1 MDHILFPVFNYFVGI
16 SDISSQT
23 SQHTMVTQNI
33 KDGILTVAKQT
44 SDLKVDLRNL
54 RRIQQLN
61 NESMT
66 DSIQE
71 TIKKITVSQYCIYF
85 TVLETSAPWEIF
97 TPRSKILV
105 ILFILF
111 WYVKVTR
118 QFGYL
123 TKNLQKRDTT
133 LCTT

>member
-1 MDHILFPVFNYFVGI
+1 
-16 SDISSQT
+16 
-23 SQHTMVTQNI
+23 MVTQNI

-97 TPRSKILV
+97 TPVCLATVNMPSLM
-105 ILFILF
+105 FC
-111 WYVKVTR
+111 VTMVCCDVCDDISDIP
-118 QFGYL
+118 
-123 TKNLQKRDTT
+123 TK
-133 LCTT
+133 

>member
-1 MDHILFPVFNYFVGI
+1 MDHRLFTVYNYFVGI

-71 TIKKITVSQYCIYF
+71 TIKKITVSQFCIYF
-85 TVLETSAPWEIF
+85 TI
-97 TPRSKILV
+97 
-105 ILFILF
+105 
-111 WYVKVTR
+111 
-118 QFGYL
+118 
-123 TKNLQKRDTT
+123 
-133 LCTT
+133 

>member
-1 MDHILFPVFNYFVGI
+1 
-16 SDISSQT
+16 
-23 SQHTMVTQNI
+23 MVTQNI

-71 TIKKITVSQYCIYF
+71 TIKKITVSQFCIYF
-85 TVLETSAPWEIF
+85 TI
-97 TPRSKILV
+97 
-105 ILFILF
+105 
-111 WYVKVTR
+111 
-118 QFGYL
+118 
-123 TKNLQKRDTT
+123 
-133 LCTT
+133 

>member
-1 MDHILFPVFNYFVGI
+1 
-16 SDISSQT
+16 
-23 SQHTMVTQNI
+23 MVTQNI

-71 TIKKITVSQYCIYF
+71 TIKKITVSQYCIYS
-85 TVLETSAPWEIF
+85 TILETSASWEMC
-97 TPRSKILV
+97 TPKINY
-105 ILFILF
+105 FD
-111 WYVKVTR
+111 
-118 QFGYL
+118 
-123 TKNLQKRDTT
+123 QK
-133 LCTT
+133 

>member
-1 MDHILFPVFNYFVGI
+1 
-16 SDISSQT
+16 
-23 SQHTMVTQNI
+23 MVTQNI

-71 TIKKITVSQYCIYF
+71 TIKKITVSQYFIYF

-97 TPRSKILV
+97 TPRSKICKSNKTIWIFNKKFAKKGHNPVHNLSIYNVEGNIRLSPCQQTLTTGSVV
-105 ILFILF
+105 ILFFFSPIS
-111 WYVKVTR
+111 
-118 QFGYL
+118 
-123 TKNLQKRDTT
+123 
-133 LCTT
+133 